1 MSRLDRLRAL
11 EARLGP
17 PRLILLAFEAPDP
30 ERDQAIQ
37 AGPREVLLII
47 YTGLPARGHRNHY
60 HLRNTCR
67 GLPPRGRGA
76 GRSCSRDAIDHL
88 GGDPHAV

>member
-1 MSRLDRLRAL
+1 
-11 EARLGP
+11 
-17 PRLILLAFEAPDP
+17 
-30 ERDQAIQ
+30 
-37 AGPREVLLII
+37 VLLII